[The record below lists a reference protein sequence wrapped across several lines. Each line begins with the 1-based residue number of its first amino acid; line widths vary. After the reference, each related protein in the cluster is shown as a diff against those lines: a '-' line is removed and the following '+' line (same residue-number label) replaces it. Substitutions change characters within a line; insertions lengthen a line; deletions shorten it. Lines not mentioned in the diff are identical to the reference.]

1 MKKKNNKKGYT
12 LNEIQY
18 QLALNKARIAIEQ
31 YKLETNVAL
40 LRNSTHIDS
49 ILTGVSI
56 VPKVFNILSKPMLL
70 IPKVINFVRRHF
82 SHS

>member
-1 MKKKNNKKGYT
+1 MKKKNNKKGYS

-31 YKLETNVAL
+31 CKLETNVAL

-49 ILTGVSI
+49 LLTGVSI
-56 VPKVFNILSKPMLL
+56 VPKVLSILSKSISL

>member
-1 MKKKNNKKGYT
+1 MKKKNNKKGYS

-31 YKLETNVAL
+31 CKLETNVAL

-49 ILTGVSI
+49 LLTGVSI
-56 VPKVFNILSKPMLL
+56 VPKVLSILSKPMSL